1 MDALEKEG
9 KTVIVLAIDGNPRLL
24 ITLEEMH
31 VAKSEAYSVI
41 YELVTKMNMKVGML
55 TGDNQHA
62 AMKVAN
68 HLGIPADR
76 VSFKATPSDK
86 KIVI

>member
-1 MDALEKEG
+1 
-9 KTVIVLAIDGNPRLL
+9 
-24 ITLEEMH
+24 
-31 VAKSEAYSVI
+31 
-41 YELVTKMNMKVGML
+41 MNMKVGMI

-86 KIVI
+86 KTVI